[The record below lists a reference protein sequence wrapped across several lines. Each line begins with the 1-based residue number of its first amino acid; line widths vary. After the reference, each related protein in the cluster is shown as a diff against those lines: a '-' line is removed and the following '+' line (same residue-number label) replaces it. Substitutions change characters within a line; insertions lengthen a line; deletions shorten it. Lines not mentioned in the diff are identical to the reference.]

1 MVDKI
6 NRKVKVERFVMFRN
20 SLFVLMLA
28 FSCEL
33 LAGTLEGLW
42 KREGEAVWIQF
53 DANSN
58 TGVIVRNDKNPDAV
72 GFAVARDLK
81 VKNAEKNIWK
91 GEIFAAPLG
100 EYKPADIMLLENGMM
115 RFKVKVGFMSRSVD
129 WQPVVDLPKE

>member
-6 NRKVKVERFVMFRN
+6 NRKVKVERFMMFRN
-20 SLFVLMLA
+20 SLFVLMLV

-33 LAGTLEGLW
+33 LAGTLGGLW

-58 TGVIVRNDKNPDAV
+58 TGVVVRNDKNPDAV

-91 GEIFAAPLG
+91 GEVFAAPLG

-129 WQPVVDLPKE
+129 WQPVVDLPDE

>member
-1 MVDKI
+1 
-6 NRKVKVERFVMFRN
+6 MFRN
-20 SLFVLMLA
+20 SLFVLILV

-72 GFAVARDLK
+72 GFVVARDLK
-81 VKNAEKNIWK
+81 VRNADRKYLERPRCLLP
-91 GEIFAAPLG
+91 PLG
-100 EYKPADIMLLENGMM
+100 EYKPAEITLVEEMASCASKL
-115 RFKVKVGFMSRSVD
+115 KVGFISRSAEWEPCYVRFTR
-129 WQPVVDLPKE
+129 

>member
-1 MVDKI
+1 
-6 NRKVKVERFVMFRN
+6 
-20 SLFVLMLA
+20 
-28 FSCEL
+28 
-33 LAGTLEGLW
+33 LAGTLGGLW

-58 TGVIVRNDKNPDAV
+58 TGVVVRNDKNPDAV

-91 GEIFAAPLG
+91 GEVFAAPLG

-129 WQPVVDLPKE
+129 WQPVVDLPDE

>member
-1 MVDKI
+1 MLDKI

-20 SLFVLMLA
+20 SLFVLMLV

-33 LAGTLEGLW
+33 LAGTLGGLW

-58 TGVIVRNDKNPDAV
+58 TGVVVRNDKNPDAV

-91 GEIFAAPLG
+91 GEVFAAPLG

-129 WQPVVDLPKE
+129 WQPVVDLPDE

>member
-1 MVDKI
+1 
-6 NRKVKVERFVMFRN
+6 
-20 SLFVLMLA
+20 L
-28 FSCEL
+28 
-33 LAGTLEGLW
+33 

-72 GFAVARDLK
+72 GFVVARDLK
-81 VKNAEKNIWK
+81 AKNAEKNTWK
-91 GEIFAAPLG
+91 GEVFAAPLG

>member
-1 MVDKI
+1 
-6 NRKVKVERFVMFRN
+6 MFRN
-20 SLFVLMLA
+20 SLFVLMLV

-33 LAGTLEGLW
+33 LAGTLGGLW

-58 TGVIVRNDKNPDAV
+58 TGVVVRNDKNPDAV

-91 GEIFAAPLG
+91 GEVFAAPLG

-129 WQPVVDLPKE
+129 WQPVVDLPDE

>member
-6 NRKVKVERFVMFRN
+6 NRKVKVERFMMFRN
-20 SLFVLMLA
+20 SLFVLMLV

-33 LAGTLEGLW
+33 LAGTPGGLW

-58 TGVIVRNDKNPDAV
+58 TGVVVRNDKNPDAV

-91 GEIFAAPLG
+91 GEVFAAPLG

-129 WQPVVDLPKE
+129 WQPVVDLPDE